1 MESKKKKTKQRIG
14 FGQSITNSLASI
26 VDFHDRVQEHI
37 DSILIGMFVSL
48 VKEYHDGVSRYK
60 DNQRD
65 NIINIFLLVVVICAM
80 LLTFDYFTVYQ
91 YSYNGRVLGYVDN
104 QENVYNMLQ
113 IAGDKLSEANG
124 TQIVFETDQNITF
137 KKVSSNGRDI
147 DDADTVLNKLT
158 YMTDIEI
165 TAYGIYS
172 DNKLAAIVRSEM
184 AAKSILEMVKS
195 RYNEADNGM
204 EIVDIGY
211 ENVIEIKPV
220 ESMLTSIQTTNDAI
234 ELLTNGGTVKLQH
247 IVSEDENLDVLAEE
261 FSADKKDI
269 YEGNSSKPARK
280 VTPGDKVSIKSNV
293 KPLIVDVIE
302 HGTKSEKINYSVQK
316 IKDTDLYIGDEEVE
330 REGKNGKQ
338 TITGTIYKQNGVE
351 IARDIEKSE
360 VIREPV
366 NKIIKIGATQRPKT
380 APTGTFVMPI
390 HQYVISSYFGSRWG
404 TIHGGMDFAAPV
416 GTPIYA
422 SDGGKVIRAEYYGG
436 YGLCVE
442 IEHKN
447 GTFTRYGHCSQTFV
461 TVGQDVY
468 QGQEICYVG
477 NTGRSTGPHLH
488 FEIHP
493 GGGAYVD
500 PLPYLPIGQ
509 GKSDN

>member
-14 FGQSITNSLASI
+14 LGASITNSLAGI
-26 VDFHDRVQEHI
+26 VDFHDRVQEKC
-37 DSILIGMFVSL
+37 DSILIGAFVSIA
-48 VKEYHDGVSRYK
+48 KEYHDAFNRYK
-60 DNQRD
+60 DNSRE
-65 NIINIFLLVVVICAM
+65 NLMSIFGLVIVICAM

-104 QENVYNMLQ
+104 QENVYNMLK
-113 IAGDKLSEANG
+113 IAGDKLSEANS
-124 TQIVFETDQNITF
+124 TEIVFETDQNITF
-137 KKVSSNGRDI
+137 KKVSAASKDI

-172 DNKLAAIVRSEM
+172 DNTLAAIVRSEL

-195 RYNEADNGM
+195 NYNEADSGM
-204 EIVDIGY
+204 RIVDIGY

-234 ELLTNGGTVKLQH
+234 DLLTNGGTVKLQH
-247 IVSEDENLDVLAEE
+247 IVSENENLNSLAET

-269 YEGNSSKPARK
+269 YEGNSNKPARN
-280 VTPGDKVSIKSNV
+280 VTAGDKVTIYSTV

-302 HGTKSEKINYSVQK
+302 YGTKSEKINYRVRK
-316 IKDTDLYIGDEEVE
+316 VKDDNLYIGDEEVE

-351 IARDIEKSE
+351 IARDVEKSE
-360 VIREPV
+360 VIKEPV
-366 NKIIKIGATQRPKT
+366 DKVIKIGSTQRPKT

-404 TIHGGMDFAAPV
+404 TIHGGIDFAAPV

-422 SDGGKVIRAEYYGG
+422 SDGGKVIRSEYYGG

-442 IEHKN
+442 IEHKD
-447 GTFTRYGHCSQTFV
+447 GTYTRYGHCSQTFV
-461 TVGQDVY
+461 SVGQDVY
-468 QGQEICYVG
+468 QGEEICLVG

-493 GGGAYVD
+493 GGGNYVD
-500 PLPYLPIGQ
+500 PMPYLPIGQ
-509 GKSDN
+509 